1 MGITAD
7 HHVVLW
13 VFLTLVGHPIYLSLY
28 QRHTH
33 AKGEAGVAL
42 LSLKWTL
49 LVDGTLQAHC
59 FCSGSLAAVCL
70 VTTRLRGGG
79 RLGKGFK
86 LFSRRGKGSV
96 KYVQRYHLNTEIPMA
111 LCV

>member
-13 VFLTLVGHPIYLSLY
+13 VFLTLVGQPIYLSLY

-49 LVDGTLQAHC
+49 LVDDALQAHC

-70 VTTRLRGGG
+70 VTTRLGE
-79 RLGKGFK
+79 RLGEDFK
-86 LFSRRGKGSV
+86 LFSRRGKVLS
-96 KYVQRYHLNTEIPMA
+96 
-111 LCV
+111 